1 MGEAVA
7 HESLEQRCQL
17 AERLQR
23 EAEIREKAT
32 KRQLEETT
40 VRRTM
45 EVTSLPPVP
54 LLLLAIRTATAQ
66 PSSSPPPNTRLA
78 HACIHRNSDG

>member
-45 EVTSLPPVP
+45 EVTSLPP

-66 PSSSPPPNTRLA
+66 PSSSPPPTRASHTRASTGILMA
-78 HACIHRNSDG
+78 N

>member
-40 VRRTM
+40 ARRTM
-45 EVTSLPPVP
+45 EVTSLPP

-66 PSSSPPPNTRLA
+66 PSSSPPPTRASHTRASTGILMA
-78 HACIHRNSDG
+78 N